1 MPPSRHASA
10 ALLTFTLLAFASCA
24 TSPEHGAL
32 AKVGDREITAGQ
44 LQEYAESL
52 PAAARQGLETDAA
65 LLEAFILHRLLL
77 LEAEAVA
84 IQETPEFKE
93 AFSELVAAYILNM
106 HVAADLAEIQ
116 RATRLRALTDSLW
129 SEHGG
134 KVHGDAVELV
144 AEWLSRGRPQ
154 LEAAVVELRIGT
166 YEAGQLTVGDFIN
179 TVAASHADMRRRL
192 TSRPSIASMV
202 HGLIVNKIVDW
213 EARSLGLHEESGYL
227 AKVDAERRRLLVKHM
242 LRESASTGRD
252 YEEFVTGL
260 RQKYNVEVFAPDP
273 AE

>member
-93 AFSELVAAYILNM
+93 AF
-106 HVAADLAEIQ
+106 
-116 RATRLRALTDSLW
+116 
-129 SEHGG
+129 
-134 KVHGDAVELV
+134 
-144 AEWLSRGRPQ
+144 
-154 LEAAVVELRIGT
+154 
-166 YEAGQLTVGDFIN
+166 
-179 TVAASHADMRRRL
+179 
-192 TSRPSIASMV
+192 
-202 HGLIVNKIVDW
+202 NKIVDW

>member
-10 ALLTFTLLAFASCA
+10 ALLTFTLLGFASCA
-24 TSPEHGAL
+24 TSPEHRAL

-77 LEAEAVA
+77 LEAETVA
-84 IQETPEFKE
+84 IQEAPEFKE
-93 AFSELVAAYILNM
+93 AFS
-106 HVAADLAEIQ
+106 DF
-116 RATRLRALTDSLW
+116 
-129 SEHGG
+129 G
-134 KVHGDAVELV
+134 KRE
-144 AEWLSRGRPQ
+144 
-154 LEAAVVELRIGT
+154 LEAAVLELPIGT
-166 YEAGQLTVGDFIN
+166 SEAGQLTVGNFIS
-179 TVAASHADMRRRL
+179 TVGAPDADVRRRL
-192 TSRPSIASMV
+192 ASRPSIASMV

-260 RQKYNVEVFAPDP
+260 RQKYSVEVFASYP